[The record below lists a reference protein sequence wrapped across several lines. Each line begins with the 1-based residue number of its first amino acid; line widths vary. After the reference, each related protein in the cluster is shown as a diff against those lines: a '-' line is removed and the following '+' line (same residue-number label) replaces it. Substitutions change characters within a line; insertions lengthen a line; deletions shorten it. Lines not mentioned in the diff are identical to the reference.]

1 MDLVAAM
8 SVSRSVGCARGTEK
22 QALNGGLVTFWCTSM
37 PALKKIS
44 AKKLA
49 IKPPKPPSAARMVED
64 IIGCK
69 WSLTVLSL
77 VRSGVQRPGAMQR
90 RVEGLTAKVLN
101 ERLRKLLRYRI
112 IEREVFAEV
121 PPRVEYRLTDFG
133 KRFGAVIDQITALDA
148 EQR

>member
-1 MDLVAAM
+1 M
-8 SVSRSVGCARGTEK
+8 SMRGSVGCVGSPEK
-22 QALNGGLVTFWCTSM
+22 QARNGGLVTFRCTSM
-37 PALKKIS
+37 PALKKS
-44 AKKLA
+44 SDKKLVA
-49 IKPPKPPSAARMVED
+49 GSPKPPTSARMVED

-77 VRSGVQRPGAMQR
+77 VRSGVRRPGAMQR

-101 ERLRKLLRYRI
+101 ERLRKLLRYEI

-121 PPRVEYRLTDFG
+121 PPRVEYRLTEFG

-148 EQR
+148 ER